1 MSEIYNIYESS
12 FKSICKK
19 IDSIL
24 NVEEYNY
31 KTIKE
36 LRSNIQEINRIVKQM
51 SLEVNNFKTT
61 KKRISKEI
69 EQNLKKYQSIVDE
82 YNKKLVEIQ
91 ENINKDNNINIIDT
105 KNKKNVL
112 IDEENINTQKQGL
125 IEDEYTTQQK
135 INYIGREIN
144 DIEHIGN
151 NINEKL
157 YGQTEQMKEMR
168 DNVLNMNH
176 EIDTSNSLINKIMK
190 QAKRNKMLMY
200 GSGVLIALIFIMFL
214 IFKFK

>member
-12 FKSICKK
+12 FKSACKK

-31 KTIKE
+31 QTLKD
-36 LRSNIQEINRIVKQM
+36 LRSNIQEVNKLVKQM

-61 KKRISKEI
+61 KKKISKEI
-69 EQNLKKYQSIVDE
+69 EQNLKRYQSKVDS
-82 YNKKLVEIQ
+82 YNKKLLEIQ
-91 ENINKDNNINIIDT
+91 ENINKDNNINSIDIKD
-105 KNKKNVL
+105 KNIL
-112 IDEENINTQKQGL
+112 IDEDNINTQKKGL
-125 IEDEYTTQQK
+125 IEDEYTQQQK
-135 INYIGREIN
+135 LNYIGREMT
-144 DIEHIGN
+144 DIENIGN

-168 DNVLNMNH
+168 DNVFNMNN
-176 EIDTSNSLINKIMK
+176 EIDVSNSLINKIRK

-200 GSGVLIALIFIMFL
+200 GSGILIGLIFIMFL
-214 IFKFK
+214 IHKFK

>member
-1 MSEIYNIYESS
+1 MSEIFNIYEST
-12 FKSICKK
+12 FKSVCKK

-24 NVEEYNY
+24 VVEEYNY
-31 KTIKE
+31 KTIKD
-36 LRSNIQEINRIVKQM
+36 LRSNIQEVNRIVKQM

-61 KKRISKEI
+61 KKKISKEI
-69 EQNLKKYQSIVDE
+69 EQNLKRYQSLVDS
-82 YNKKLVEIQ
+82 YNKKLLEIQ
-91 ENINKDNNINIIDT
+91 ENINKDNNINSIDVKD
-105 KNKKNVL
+105 KNIL
-112 IDEENINTQKQGL
+112 IDEDNMNAQKKGL
-125 IEDEYTTQQK
+125 IEDEYTQQQK
-135 INYIGREIN
+135 LNYIGREMT
-144 DIEHIGN
+144 DIENIGN

-168 DNVLNMNH
+168 DNVFNMNN
-176 EIDTSNSLINKIMK
+176 EIDVSNSLINKIMK

>member
-1 MSEIYNIYESS
+1 M
-12 FKSICKK
+12 
-19 IDSIL
+19 L
-24 NVEEYNY
+24 
-31 KTIKE
+31 
-36 LRSNIQEINRIVKQM
+36 
-51 SLEVNNFKTT
+51 
-61 KKRISKEI
+61 
-69 EQNLKKYQSIVDE
+69 
-82 YNKKLVEIQ
+82 EIQ
-91 ENINKDNNINIIDT
+91 ENINKDNNINSIDVKD
-105 KNKKNVL
+105 KNIL
-112 IDEENINTQKQGL
+112 IDEDNLNAQKKGL
-125 IEDEYTTQQK
+125 IEDEYTQQQK
-135 INYIGREIN
+135 LNYIGREMT
-144 DIEHIGN
+144 DIENIGN

>member
-1 MSEIYNIYESS
+1 MSEIFKIYEST
-12 FKSICKK
+12 FKSVCKK

-24 NVEEYNY
+24 VVEEYNF
-31 KTIKE
+31 KTIKD
-36 LRSNIQEINRIVKQM
+36 LRSNIQEVNRIVKQM

-61 KKRISKEI
+61 KKKISKEI
-69 EQNLKKYQSIVDE
+69 EQNLKRYQSLVDS

-91 ENINKDNNINIIDT
+91 ENINKDNNINSIDVKD
-105 KNKKNVL
+105 KNIL
-112 IDEENINTQKQGL
+112 IDEDNMNAQKKGL
-125 IEDEYTTQQK
+125 IEDEYTQQQK
-135 INYIGREIN
+135 LNYIGREMT
-144 DIEHIGN
+144 DIENIGN

-168 DNVLNMNH
+168 DNVFNMNN
-176 EIDTSNSLINKIMK
+176 EIDVSNSLINKIMK

-200 GSGVLIALIFIMFL
+200 GSGVLIALIFVMFL